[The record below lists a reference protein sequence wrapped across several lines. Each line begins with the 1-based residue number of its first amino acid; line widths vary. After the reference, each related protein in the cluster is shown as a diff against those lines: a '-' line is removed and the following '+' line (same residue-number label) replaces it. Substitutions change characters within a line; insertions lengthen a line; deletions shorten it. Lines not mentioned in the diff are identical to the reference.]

1 MYTLLD
7 NGSLVQYDRV
17 CGVIISTYRHSAI
30 HSCIRLK
37 LKGAILDHS
46 ILYELTNLLLVFK

>member
-7 NGSLVQYDRV
+7 NGSLAQSDRV
-17 CGVIISTYRHSAI
+17 CGVTISIYRHSEI

-46 ILYELTNLLLVFK
+46 ILYEFTNLLLVFK